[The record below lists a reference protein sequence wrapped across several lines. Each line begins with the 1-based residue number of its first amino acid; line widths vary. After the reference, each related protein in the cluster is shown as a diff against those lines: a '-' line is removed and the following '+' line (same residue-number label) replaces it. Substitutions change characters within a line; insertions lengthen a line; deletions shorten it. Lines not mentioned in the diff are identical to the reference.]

1 MSGGTSRSD
10 SERLMDLNVCRSEVR
25 RKAWE
30 LPFLAE
36 AGELAALRRIMALH
50 LRQWG
55 LRHLTD
61 AASTCVT
68 ELVTNVVRH
77 VGELTPTTLTVSMNG
92 TYLRLEVQDPDTRA
106 LPTLLS
112 AQPEDEAGRGMA
124 LVDATADRWGVV
136 LRADS
141 KVTWCELATGLTAP
155 NGHVYDPGV
164 TRAEALIG
172 LYGSVRRHPA
182 GQGRTRLSVATAQ
195 ESAIE
200 VITDL
205 LLWLRAHGCD
215 PDEALDRAQSRTDTD
230 L

>member
-1 MSGGTSRSD
+1 MSGGTSRND
-10 SERLMDLNVCRSEVR
+10 SERLVDLNACRSEVR
-25 RKAWE
+25 RKTCE

-36 AGELAALRRIMALH
+36 SREIAALRRVMALN

-68 ELVTNVVRH
+68 ELVTNVIRH
-77 VGELTPTTLTVSMNG
+77 VGELAPTTLTVSMNG

-124 LVDATADRWGVV
+124 LVDAMADRWGVV

-155 NGHVYDPGV
+155 NGHVNDPGV

-172 LYGSVRRHPA
+172 LYTSVRHRPA
-182 GQGRTRLSVATAQ
+182 EPECSRLSVATAQ
-195 ESAIE
+195 ESAID
-200 VITDL
+200 VIADL

-215 PDEALDRAQSRTDTD
+215 PDEALDCAQVRVEQPS
-230 L
+230 

>member
-1 MSGGTSRSD
+1 
-10 SERLMDLNVCRSEVR
+10 MDLNACRSEVR

-36 AGELAALRRIMALH
+36 PRELAALRRLIGLR

-55 LRHLTD
+55 IPHVID
-61 AASTCVT
+61 AAAICVT
-68 ELVTNVVRH
+68 ELVSNVIRH

-92 TYLRLEVQDPDTRA
+92 TFLRLDVQDPDARA
-106 LPTLLS
+106 LPTLL
-112 AQPEDEAGRGMA
+112 AAGPDAEGGRGMA
-124 LVDATADRWGVV
+124 LVDAAADRWGVI

-155 NGHVYDPGV
+155 DGHVPTPGV

-172 LYGSVRRHPA
+172 LYGSVRHPTDPP
-182 GQGRTRLSVATAQ
+182 RTRLSVAMAE
-195 ESAIE
+195 ESAIA

-215 PDEALDRAQSRTDTD
+215 PDEALDRAQGSLVDGVVA
-230 L
+230 

>member
-10 SERLMDLNVCRSEVR
+10 SERLMDLNACRSEVR
-25 RKAWE
+25 RKSWE

-36 AGELAALRRIMALH
+36 ARELAALRRIMALH

-55 LRHLTD
+55 LPHLAE

-68 ELVTNVVRH
+68 ELVANVVRH
-77 VGELTPTTLTVSMNG
+77 VGALTPTTLTVSMNG
-92 TYLRLEVQDPDTRA
+92 TFLRLEVQDPDTRA
-106 LPTLLS
+106 LPTLVS
-112 AQPEDEAGRGMA
+112 AHLEDEAGRGMA

-141 KVTWCELATGLTAP
+141 KVTWCELATGLTAAD
-155 NGHVYDPGV
+155 GHVPDPGV

-172 LYGSVRRHPA
+172 LYGYARQNPS
-182 GQGRTRLSVATAQ
+182 GRGHTRLSVATAQ
-195 ESAIE
+195 ESAID

-205 LLWLRAHGCD
+205 LLWLRAHGFD
-215 PDEALDRAQSRTDTD
+215 PDEALDRAQLRADTD

>member
-1 MSGGTSRSD
+1 
-10 SERLMDLNVCRSEVR
+10 MDVNVCRSEVR

-36 AGELAALRRIMALH
+36 ARELSALRRIMGLH

-55 LRHLTD
+55 LPHLTD
-61 AASTCVT
+61 VAGICVT
-68 ELVTNVVRH
+68 ELVSNVICH
-77 VGELTPTTLTVSMNG
+77 VGDLTPTTLVVSMNG
-92 TYLRLEVQDPDTRA
+92 TYLRIDVQDPDARA

-112 AQPEDEAGRGMA
+112 AKADDEAGRGMA
-124 LVDATADRWGVV
+124 LVEATADRWGVI

-155 NGHVYDPGV
+155 NGHISDPCV

-172 LYGSVRRHPA
+172 LYTSVRHRPA
-182 GQGRTRLSVATAQ
+182 ELERSRLSVATAQ
-195 ESAIE
+195 ESAID

-215 PDEALDRAQSRTDTD
+215 PDEALDRAQLRTEVE